1 MLSSLKCLFTSCVLT
16 SVRRPQAGDVVERID
31 AAAATNMDAA
41 TARSKLAAGRAV
53 LRLWR
58 PATGAVFELDME
70 LAAQTNHRSR
80 HVQQEDDT
88 GLM

>member
-1 MLSSLKCLFTSCVLT
+1 
-16 SVRRPQAGDVVERID
+16 
-31 AAAATNMDAA
+31 MDAA
-41 TARSKLAAGRAV
+41 TARSKLAAARTV

-80 HVQQEDDT
+80 HVQEQDES